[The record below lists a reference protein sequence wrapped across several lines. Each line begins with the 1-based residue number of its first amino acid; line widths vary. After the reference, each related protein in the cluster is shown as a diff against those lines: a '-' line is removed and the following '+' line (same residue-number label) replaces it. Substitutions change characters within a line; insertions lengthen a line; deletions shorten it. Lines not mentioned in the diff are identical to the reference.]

1 MQDMLLNFT
10 DISIRRACGFTGLA
24 VMCVMMA
31 LSYDLT
37 LSFRTGAQM
46 LALLVFGLV
55 LAGWRA
61 PYRNLRHSEV
71 YAMLRAAGLPR
82 QQLARAE
89 MQALLGSVLRER
101 MYWHA
106 DRVAVAA
113 LGLWGLALLHW
124 VIR

>member
-1 MQDMLLNFT
+1 MQDMLLNFA
-10 DISIRRACGFTGLA
+10 DISIRRACAFTGLA

-31 LSYDLT
+31 LSYDLN
-37 LSFRTGAQM
+37 LSFRIGAQM
-46 LALLVFGLV
+46 LAFLVFGLA

-82 QQLARAE
+82 HRLAHAETQAQL
-89 MQALLGSVLRER
+89 GIVLRER
-101 MYWHA
+101 LYWHA
-106 DRVAVAA
+106 ERVGLAA

-124 VIR
+124 LVR